1 MSKKKKTEDAEEAKE
16 KAPKKAA
23 KKATKETPDKPVKK
37 VAKKAAKKKTD
48 EAAEEPAKKPTKKAP
63 KKKTDKATEKPAE
76 KPAKKAPKKEAEEA
90 TEEPAEEPAE
100 KPPKKAPK
108 KEAEEIIEEAVEK
121 PAEEIPVEPEPHVKP
136 DLMLFGKWDSTE
148 VEVKDVGLAR
158 YISLKPVLLPHTSGR
173 HAHKRFHK
181 SQVPIVER
189 FVNKLLNA
197 GRRKDK
203 RTRTGRNA
211 GKKLQAINAVRR
223 VFEMIDYRT
232 GLNPI
237 QVLVTAIENSAPAEE
252 TTRISYGGMAY
263 PRSVDVS
270 PQRRIDLALRYL
282 AVGATRSAHKNAKS
296 FEECLIDELLLAY
309 KGDSGSF
316 AIARK
321 EERERVARSAR

>member
-1 MSKKKKTEDAEEAKE
+1 MSKKKKTEDAEVAEK
-16 KAPKKAA
+16 KAPKKAT
-23 KKATKETPDKPVKK
+23 KKATKE
-37 VAKKAAKKKTD
+37 
-48 EAAEEPAKKPTKKAP
+48 
-63 KKKTDKATEKPAE
+63 PAE
-76 KPAKKAPKKEAEEA
+76 KPAKKATKKTTKKTTEKEIEEPI
-90 TEEPAEEPAE
+90 EEPAEEPVEASL
-100 KPPKKAPK
+100 
-108 KEAEEIIEEAVEK
+108 KEEVEEIIEEAVEK
-121 PAEEIPVEPEPHVKP
+121 PAEEVPVKQEPHVRP

-173 HAHKRFHK
+173 HAHKKFHK

-189 FVNKLLNA
+189 FVNKLLNS
-197 GRRKDK
+197 GRRKEK
-203 RTRTGRNA
+203 RTRTGHNA
-211 GKKLQAINAVRR
+211 GKKLQAINTLRR

-237 QVLVTAIENSAPAEE
+237 QVMVTAIENSAPAEE

-316 AIARK
+316 AVSRK

>member
-1 MSKKKKTEDAEEAKE
+1 MSKKKKTEDAEEAEE
-16 KAPKKAA
+16 KAPKKAT
-23 KKATKETPDKPVKK
+23 KKATKETADKP
-37 VAKKAAKKKTD
+37 AKKATKKITKKK
-48 EAAEEPAKKPTKKAP
+48 AEETL
-63 KKKTDKATEKPAE
+63 EESAE
-76 KPAKKAPKKEAEEA
+76 KPAKKAPKK
-90 TEEPAEEPAE
+90 T
-100 KPPKKAPK
+100 PK
-108 KEAEEIIEEAVEK
+108 KEAEEAVEK
-121 PAEEIPVEPEPHVKP
+121 PSEEPKKETDEIIEESVEKAAEEVPVKPEPHVKP

-203 RTRTGRNA
+203 RTRTGHNA
-211 GKKLQAINAVRR
+211 GKKLQAINTLRR

>member
-16 KAPKKAA
+16 KAPKKAT
-23 KKATKETPDKPVKK
+23 KKITKETPDKPVKK
-37 VAKKAAKKKTD
+37 TTKKT
-48 EAAEEPAKKPTKKAP
+48 TKKAI
-63 KKKTDKATEKPAE
+63 EKPAE
-76 KPAKKAPKKEAEEA
+76 KPAKKAPKKTPKKE
-90 TEEPAEEPAE
+90 TEEPIEETAEEPVE
-100 KPPKKAPK
+100 EPPKKAPK
-108 KEAEEIIEEAVEK
+108 KEVEEIIEEAVEK

-211 GKKLQAINAVRR
+211 GKKLQAINALRR

-282 AVGATRSAHKNAKS
+282 A
-296 FEECLIDELLLAY
+296 FL
-309 KGDSGSF
+309 
-316 AIARK
+316 
-321 EERERVARSAR
+321 